1 MKAKHAIALVIIG
14 YCLEFIGSFFRIVHR
29 PGADLAFLVA
39 LVLKVVGALILLF
52 KIISYPKFRDFMN
65 K

>member
-1 MKAKHAIALVIIG
+1 MKAKHAIALLIAG
-14 YCLEFIGSFFRIVHR
+14 YCLEFVGNYFKIVHR

-39 LVLKVVGALILLF
+39 LVLKVLGALVLLY
-52 KIISYPKFRDFMN
+52 KIIRYPKFRDFMN